1 MGKKKDLS
9 AAEKRQIVQ
18 YLGQGITTLDIS
30 KRIARDHR
38 TVKKFVTDSQ
48 HKRVRSDKGKI
59 RKISA
64 KQMRRVKT
72 AATKMPL
79 NSSKQ
84 VFEAAGASGVSR
96 TSRCRMLKR
105 LASVLKPVIRP
116 PLNQAHKQKRL
127 QWAQDYMKTNF
138 QTVLF
143 TDECRATLDG
153 PDGWSSGWLVNGH
166 HVPTR
171 LRRQQ
176 GGGGVMFW
184 AGIMGRELV
193 GPFRVPDGVKMTSA
207 KYVEFLTD
215 HFLPWYKKKNRA
227 FRSKIIFMHDN
238 APCHAAKNT
247 SGALA
252 AMGIKGEKLMVWPP
266 SSPDLNPIENLW
278 SIIKQKIY
286 VGGRQFTSKQVLW
299 EAIMASCKDI
309 KAETIKEL
317 TSSMDARI
325 VKLISKKGSYVN
337 M

>member
-9 AAEKRQIVQ
+9 AAEKQQIVQ

-48 HKRVRSDKGKI
+48 HKRVCSDKGKI

-64 KQMRRVKT
+64 KQMRRVKR

-84 VFEAAGASGVSR
+84 VFEAAGASGDSR

-105 LASVLKPVIRP
+105 FASVLKPVIRP
-116 PLNQAHKQKRL
+116 PLIQAHKQKRL

-153 PDGWSSGWLVNGH
+153 PDGWSRGWLVNGH

-238 APCHAAKNT
+238 APSHAAKNT

-252 AMGIKGEKLMVWPP
+252 SMVINGEKLMVWPP
-266 SSPDLNPIENLW
+266 SSPDLNPI
-278 SIIKQKIY
+278 
-286 VGGRQFTSKQVLW
+286 
-299 EAIMASCKDI
+299 
-309 KAETIKEL
+309 
-317 TSSMDARI
+317 
-325 VKLISKKGSYVN
+325 
-337 M
+337 

>member
-38 TVKKFVTDSQ
+38 TVKIFVTDSQ

-64 KQMRRVKT
+64 KQMRRVKR

-105 LASVLKPVIRP
+105 FASVLKPVIRP

-171 LRRQQ
+171 LRRQTRRWRSHVLGLNHGERAGRPLQ
-176 GGGGVMFW
+176 G
-184 AGIMGRELV
+184 
-193 GPFRVPDGVKMTSA
+193 P
-207 KYVEFLTD
+207 
-215 HFLPWYKKKNRA
+215 
-227 FRSKIIFMHDN
+227 
-238 APCHAAKNT
+238 
-247 SGALA
+247 
-252 AMGIKGEKLMVWPP
+252 
-266 SSPDLNPIENLW
+266 
-278 SIIKQKIY
+278 
-286 VGGRQFTSKQVLW
+286 
-299 EAIMASCKDI
+299 
-309 KAETIKEL
+309 
-317 TSSMDARI
+317 
-325 VKLISKKGSYVN
+325 
-337 M
+337 

>member
-1 MGKKKDLS
+1 MFHIIKQATCFRQNGE
-9 AAEKRQIVQ
+9 EKGSLCCWKQQIVQ

-38 TVKKFVTDSQ
+38 TVKEFVTDSQ

-64 KQMRRVKT
+64 KQMRRIKR

-79 NSSKQ
+79 NSRKH
-84 VFEAAGASGVSR
+84 VFEAAGASGVLR

-105 LASVLKPVIRP
+105 FASVLKPVIRP

-153 PDGWSSGWLVNGH
+153 PDGWSRGWLVNGH

-176 GGGGVMFW
+176 GGSGVMFW

-193 GPFRVPDGVKMTSA
+193 GPFRVPDGVEMTSA

-238 APCHAAKNT
+238 APSHAAKNT

-252 AMGIKGEKLMVWPP
+252 AMGIKRRETHGVAPIFPWP
-266 SSPDLNPIENLW
+266 
-278 SIIKQKIY
+278 
-286 VGGRQFTSKQVLW
+286 
-299 EAIMASCKDI
+299 
-309 KAETIKEL
+309 
-317 TSSMDARI
+317 
-325 VKLISKKGSYVN
+325 
-337 M
+337 